1 MAKVRVLTEAERQ
14 PGTTHAT
21 DALSLARRLPRIAIE
36 ARRIAA
42 TAAHGIHGRRQAGP
56 GEAFW
61 QYRSFTFGEPAN
73 RVDWRRSARDDRYY
87 VREREWE
94 AAHTIWMWMDRSPS
108 MGFASSLAQAPK
120 IERALVLGLALADVL
135 VRGGERVGHLGLT
148 NPIASRSIVDRF
160 CEAIASDR
168 TPPADLPPV
177 QPLPALTEAVL
188 IGDFLTP
195 AAGLR
200 AAIEGLS
207 ARGARGHVLVV
218 ADPVEE
224 TFPFE
229 GQAVLADVEGPQTL
243 RVGDAGS
250 FRDTYL
256 ERIREHRLAIREACA
271 RRGWSFA
278 VHRTDRPASEAILAL
293 AGRIT
298 DRGAGSPA
306 PAGAA
311 GGR

>member
-1 MAKVRVLTEAERQ
+1 MAAKVRVLGEAERR
-14 PGTTHAT
+14 PGLDQAT
-21 DALSLARRLPRIAIE
+21 GALDLARRLPRIAIE
-36 ARRIAA
+36 ARRIAT

-61 QYRSFTFGEPAN
+61 QYRPFTFGEPAH

-94 AAHTIWMWMDRSPS
+94 AAHTIWLWIDRSAS

-120 IERALVLGLALADVL
+120 VERALVLGLALADVL

-148 NPIASRSIVDRF
+148 NPLASRGIVDRL
-160 CEAIASDR
+160 CEAIVTDR
-168 TPPADLPPV
+168 AEAPDLPPPR
-177 QPLPALTEAVL
+177 PLPALTEAVL

-195 AAGLR
+195 ANRVRETIETIAG
-200 AAIEGLS
+200 
-207 ARGARGHVLVV
+207 RGARGHLLLV

-229 GQAVLADVEGPQTL
+229 GQAVLADLEGPQTL

-250 FRDTYL
+250 FRDLYL
-256 ERIREHRLAIREACA
+256 ARMREHRLALREACA

-278 VHRTDRPASEAILAL
+278 VHRTDRPASEALLAL
-293 AGRIT
+293 AGRIA
-298 DRGAGSPA
+298 DRGAGAA
-306 PAGAA
+306 PARAA
-311 GGR
+311 GG

>member
-1 MAKVRVLTEAERQ
+1 MAKVRVLGEAERR
-14 PGTTHAT
+14 PGVTHAT

-42 TAAHGIHGRRQAGP
+42 TASHGIHGRRQAGT

-61 QYRSFTFGEPAN
+61 QYRNFSFGEPAN

-94 AAHTIWMWMDRSPS
+94 AAHTVWMWIDRSPS
-108 MGFASSLAQAPK
+108 MGFGSSLSQAPK

-148 NPIASRSIVDRF
+148 HPIASRSIVDRF
-160 CEAIASDR
+160 CEAIAADR
-168 TPPADLPPV
+168 TAAPDLPPS

-195 AAGLR
+195 ASGLR
-200 AAIEGLS
+200 ATVEGLS

-256 ERIREHRLAIREACA
+256 ERMREHRLALREACS

-293 AGRIT
+293 AGRIS
-298 DRGAGSPA
+298 DRGAGPA
-306 PAGAA
+306 PVAVRS
-311 GGR
+311 GGG

>member
-1 MAKVRVLTEAERQ
+1 MAKVRVLGEVERR
-14 PGTTHAT
+14 PGAGQAT
-21 DALSLARRLPRIAIE
+21 DALDLARRLPRIAIE

-61 QYRSFTFGEPAN
+61 QYRSFSFGEPAN

-94 AAHTIWMWMDRSPS
+94 AAHTIWLWIDRSPS
-108 MGFASSLAQAPK
+108 MAFTSSLAQAPK
-120 IERALVLGLALADVL
+120 IERALVLGLALADL
-135 VRGGERVGHLGLT
+135 MVRGGERVGHIGLT
-148 NPIASRSIVDRF
+148 SPLASRSIVDRL
-160 CEAIASDR
+160 CEAMVTDR
-168 TPPADLPPV
+168 TAPPDLPDAR
-177 QPLPALTEAVL
+177 PLPALTEAVL

-195 AAGLR
+195 AAR
-200 AAIEGLS
+200 VREAIETISG
-207 ARGARGHVLVV
+207 RGARGHVVLV

-229 GQAVLADVEGPQTL
+229 GQAVLADLEGPQTL

-250 FRDTYL
+250 FREMYL
-256 ERIREHRLAIREACA
+256 ARMAEHRAALREACA

-278 VHRTDRPASEAILAL
+278 IHRTDRPASEALLAL
-293 AGRIT
+293 AQRIS
-298 DRGAGSPA
+298 DRGS
-306 PAGAA
+306 GAA
-311 GGR
+311 PPARATGG